1 MCLSGISSGKRFL
14 SFERPVIMGIL
25 NVTPD
30 SFSDGG
36 LWRDCSKA
44 YDHAVRMLEEGARI
58 IDVGGES
65 TRPGASDVSE
75 DEEMDRVIPVVERIA
90 KNLDVMISVDTSR
103 PDVITKAVENGAHIW
118 NDIRAL
124 RLEGALETAARLDI
138 PVILM
143 HMQGKPRTMQ
153 VAPHYSDVVKEVGD
167 FLTARADAAIAAGVR
182 RENIIV
188 DPGFGFGKSA
198 RDNFRLLDHLQD
210 LVGLGYPLLSALSRK
225 SMLGAATGIQKA
237 SDRVISSVAGH
248 LISVMKGAVMVRVHD
263 VAQTKEALDVYNA
276 MTDSRR
282 RA

>member
-1 MCLSGISSGKRFL
+1 MCVSGIRSGDRFL
-14 SFERPVIMGIL
+14 SFDRPVIMGIL

-36 LWRDCSKA
+36 LWRDCGKA
-44 YDHAVRMLEEGARI
+44 YDHAARMLEEGARI

-65 TRPGASDVSE
+65 TRPGASDVDAS
-75 DEEMDRVIPVVERIA
+75 EEMDRVIPVVERIA

-103 PDVITKAVENGAHIW
+103 PEVIAEAVRHGAHVW

-124 RLEGALETAARLDI
+124 RLEGAVEEAGRLDI

-153 VAPHYSDVVKEVGD
+153 VAPHYQDVVKEVGD
-167 FLTARADAAIAAGVR
+167 FLLERAKAAMDAGVR
-182 RENIIV
+182 KENILL

-198 RDNFRLLDHLQD
+198 EDNYRLLDHLQD
-210 LVGLGYPLLSALSRK
+210 LVSLGYPVLSALSRK
-225 SMLGAATGIQKA
+225 SMLGAATGIKKA
-237 SDRVISSVAGH
+237 SDRVVSSVAGH

-263 VAQTKEALDVYNA
+263 VAETKEALDVYNA
-276 MTDSRR
+276 MTASRR
-282 RA
+282 SA

>member
-1 MCLSGISSGKRFL
+1 MCVSGIRSGSRFL

-36 LWRDCSKA
+36 LWRDKGRAC
-44 YDHAVRMLEEGARI
+44 DHAARMLSEGAQV

-65 TRPGASDVSE
+65 TRPGANGVDE
-75 DEEMDRVIPVVERIA
+75 DEEMERVIPVVDWIA

-103 PDVITKAVENGAHIW
+103 PEVIRQAVAHGAHVW

-124 RLEGALETAARLDI
+124 QLDGALEEAGQLDI

-153 VAPHYSDVVKEVGD
+153 VAPHYTDVVREVGD
-167 FLTARADAAIAAGVR
+167 FLIGRANAAMAAGVR
-182 RENIIV
+182 RENIIL

-198 RDNFRLLDHLQD
+198 EDNFRLLDRLQD
-210 LVGLGYPLLSALSRK
+210 LVALGYPVLSALSRK
-225 SMLGAATGIQKA
+225 SMLGAATGIKKA
-237 SDRVISSVAGH
+237 SDRVASSVAGH

-263 VAQTKEALDVYNA
+263 VAPTKEALDVYNA
-276 MTDSRR
+276 MTASRR
-282 RA
+282 GA

>member
-1 MCLSGISSGKRFL
+1 MCVSEISSGKRFL

-44 YDHAVRMLEEGARI
+44 YDHAARMLEEGAGI

-65 TRPGASDVSE
+65 TRPGADDVSE

-103 PDVITKAVENGAHIW
+103 PDVITRAVESGAHIW

-124 RLEGALETAARLDI
+124 RLDGAPETAARLDI

-153 VAPHYSDVVKEVGD
+153 VAPHYNDVVKEVGD

-210 LVGLGYPLLSALSRK
+210 LVALGYPLLSALSRK

-237 SDRVISSVAGH
+237 SDRVTSSVAGH
-248 LISVMKGAVMVRVHD
+248 LISVMKGAVMVRAHD
-263 VAQTKEALDVYNA
+263 VAPTKEALDVYNA